1 MPADSSSESLL
12 ALGLMSGTSRD
23 GVDAA
28 LVRTDGRGSLV
39 CGSALTQPFSPEF
52 RQRLAGVIGGQGPVA
67 AVERELTLIHAELVD
82 ALLARDAVSPAEVA
96 VIGFHGQT
104 ILHAPERGRTWQ
116 IGDGA
121 LLAERTGID
130 VVNDFRS
137 RDVAEGGQGA
147 PLVPLFHAALSRD
160 LPRPLAVVNIGGV
173 ANVTWVGALGNGED
187 RLLAFDTGPG
197 NALLDDWALRHTG
210 CPFDADGA
218 LAGAGRA
225 DPAIVANL
233 LAHPYFGLP
242 APKSLDRDAFDPAP
256 VARLSAAD
264 GAATLVA
271 FTAAAI
277 ARAGELFPVPPQRWL
292 IAGGGRRNP
301 ALMAALAEHL
311 AAPVAPVEAV
321 GWDGDALEAQAFAYL
336 AVRALRGLPLSLPE
350 TTGVRRPVTG
360 GTLHRRPAAKS

>member
-1 MPADSSSESLL
+1 MSAATSSGSLL

-28 LVRTDGRGSLV
+28 LVRTDGQGSLV
-39 CGSALTQPFSPEF
+39 CGSALTRPFSPEF
-52 RQRLAGVIGGQGPVA
+52 RQRLGSVIGGQGAVA
-67 AVERELTLIHAELVD
+67 AVERELTLIHAEIVD
-82 ALLARDAVSPAEVA
+82 ALLTRDAMSPAEVA

-104 ILHAPERGRTWQ
+104 ILHAPDRGRTWQ

-121 LLAERTGID
+121 LLAALTGID

-147 PLVPLFHAALSRD
+147 PLVPLFHAALSRG
-160 LPRPLAVVNIGGV
+160 LPRPLAVVNVGGV
-173 ANVTWVGALGNGED
+173 ANVTWIGPGEGGED

-218 LAGAGRA
+218 LAQSGRA
-225 DPAIVANL
+225 DADIVATL
-233 LAHPYFGLP
+233 LRHPYFGLP

-256 VARLSAAD
+256 VGRLSAAD

-277 ARAGELFPVPPQRWL
+277 ARAGELFPAPPQRWL

-301 ALMAALAEHL
+301 ALMTALAERL
-311 AAPVAPVEAV
+311 PAPVAPVEAV
-321 GWDGDALEAQAFAYL
+321 GWDGDALEAQAFGYL
-336 AVRALRGLPLSLPE
+336 AVRSLRGLPLSLPE

-360 GTLHRRPAAKS
+360 GILHRRPA